1 MNRTVLVI
9 GLVISVLLVGLL
21 FIGLGK
27 DPHRLDQ
34 VLVGRQ
40 APSFTLRPV
49 GGTAPLSIESMRGK
63 PVVLNFWAT
72 WCVPCFE
79 EHGTLTRGAE
89 MYGKDV
95 QFLGVVFED
104 EEPKIARF
112 LVQNGQA
119 YPTLMDLG
127 GKTSIAYGV
136 GGVPETFFIDAGGKV
151 VAKYEGPL
159 SDQLLASYV
168 QKISGGVQ

>member
-1 MNRTVLVI
+1 VNRTVLII
-9 GLVISVLLVGLL
+9 GLAIGAVLIAILYA
-21 FIGLGK
+21 GLGK
-27 DPHRLDQ
+27 DPHQLDQ

-40 APSFTLRPV
+40 APAFTLRPV
-49 GGTAPLSIESMRGK
+49 GGTSPVSTESLRGK

-79 EHGTLTRGAE
+79 EHGTLMRGAQ

-104 EEPKIARF
+104 EEPKIASF
-112 LVQNGQA
+112 LAQNGQA
-119 YPTLMDLG
+119 YPTLMDIG

-136 GGVPETFFIDAGGKV
+136 GGVPETFFIDPAGKI

-159 SDQLLASYV
+159 SDQQLAGYI
-168 QKISGGVQ
+168 QKISGGAQ

>member
-1 MNRTVLVI
+1 MNRTVLII
-9 GLVISVLLVGLL
+9 GLAVSAVLIGILY
-21 FIGLGK
+21 IGLGK
-27 DPHRLDQ
+27 DPHALDQ

-40 APSFTLRPV
+40 APAFALRPV
-49 GGTAPLSIESMRGK
+49 GGTTPISTESLKGK

-79 EHGTLTRGAE
+79 EHGTLMRGAQ
-89 MYGKDV
+89 MYGNDV

-104 EEPKIARF
+104 EEQKIASF
-112 LVQNGQA
+112 LQQNGQS
-119 YPTLMDLG
+119 YPTVMDVG

-136 GGVPETFFIDAGGKV
+136 GGVPETFFIDRSGKV

-159 SDQLLASYV
+159 SDQQLAGYV
-168 QKISGGVQ
+168 AQISGGAK